1 MPENQFPDT
10 PQKETLDSLAK
21 RLIAFPEPASR
32 ILALACKEFQGMAF
46 AEIAKLIQSKSRQ
59 GVKADSV
66 PLGLIDTKEG
76 ESHDDG
82 TETRFDV
89 YIEPVLPD
97 GTVLC
102 IDIEVQNDS
111 TIVFLAA
118 RSLYYKSRTVSRQ
131 KGRLFLNS
139 NYGQLKK
146 VYSIWIWLNPPKG
159 EVGSI
164 TEVRLAAKRRYPEN
178 SEVSEEMAAA
188 YDRECVVILALP
200 PPNLE
205 NIADDGLNFLS
216 VILAAKISAAKK
228 REFLEAKGI
237 HLEDAFLE
245 DLDKMCT
252 LDESVR
258 RESKIEGKEE
268 QRREDVISLLEAGLA
283 VEFIAKTLKTSVET
297 IEKIKQSMFP
307 NKRFA

>member
-1 MPENQFPDT
+1 M
-10 PQKETLDSLAK
+10 
-21 RLIAFPEPASR
+21 
-32 ILALACKEFQGMAF
+32 
-46 AEIAKLIQSKSRQ
+46 
-59 GVKADSV
+59 
-66 PLGLIDTKEG
+66 
-76 ESHDDG
+76 
-82 TETRFDV
+82 
-89 YIEPVLPD
+89 
-97 GTVLC
+97 
-102 IDIEVQNDS
+102 
-111 TIVFLAA
+111 
-118 RSLYYKSRTVSRQ
+118 
-131 KGRLFLNS
+131 
-139 NYGQLKK
+139 
-146 VYSIWIWLNPPKG
+146 
-159 EVGSI
+159 
-164 TEVRLAAKRRYPEN
+164 AAKRRYPEN

-188 YDRECVVILALP
+188 YDRECVVILALS